1 MALIKVVTENDIGNG
16 LAIENTKLVA
26 KGIKQITVQGNDI
39 VVTKYDDS
47 TEYVALPAQTV
58 DVKLSGVEL
67 EGETTLKL
75 TLSDGSELRVD
86 LAKFLNIDTDTKPTA
101 VSLAVSLT
109 GTTLQIDLSD
119 GTNVRTDIATAL
131 QDYIDINVKGDEVQS
146 LGGVKL
152 GYFIKA

>member
-1 MALIKVVTENDIGNG
+1 MALIKVVTENDIGKG

-26 KGIKQITVQGNDI
+26 KGIKQIAVQGNDI

-47 TEYVALPAQTV
+47 TENVALPAQTV
-58 DVKLSGVEL
+58 DVKLTGAEL

-75 TLSDGSELRVD
+75 TLSDNSEFRVE
-86 LAKFLNIDTDTKPTA
+86 LAKFLNVDTNTKPT
-101 VSLAVSLT
+101 AVSLT

-119 GTNVRTDIATAL
+119 STNVQTDIATAL
-131 QDYIDINVKGDEVQS
+131 QNYINTNVKGDEVQS

>member
-26 KGIKQITVQGNDI
+26 KGIKQIAVQGNEI

-47 TEYVALPAQTV
+47 TENVALPAQTV
-58 DVKLSGVEL
+58 DVKLTGAEL
-67 EGETTLKL
+67 VDETTLKL
-75 TLSDGSELRVD
+75 TLSDNSELRVD
-86 LAKFLNIDTDTKPTA
+86 LSKFLNIDTDTKPTA
-101 VSLAVSLT
+101 VSLA

-119 GTNVRTDIATAL
+119 GTNVQTNIATAL
-131 QDYIDINVKGDEVQS
+131 QNYIDTNVKGDEVQS
-146 LGGVKL
+146 LGGTKL

>member
-1 MALIKVVTENDIGNG
+1 MALIKVVTENDIGKG

-26 KGIKQITVQGNDI
+26 KGIKQIAVQGNEI

-47 TEYVALPAQTV
+47 TENVALPAQTV
-58 DVKLSGVEL
+58 DVKLTGAEL
-67 EGETTLKL
+67 VDETTLKL
-75 TLSDGSELRVD
+75 TLSDNSELRVD
-86 LAKFLNIDTDTKPTA
+86 LSKFLNIDTDTKPTA
-101 VSLAVSLT
+101 VSLA

-119 GTNVRTDIATAL
+119 STNVQTDIATAL
-131 QDYIDINVKGDEVQS
+131 QNYINTNVKGDEVQS

>member
-1 MALIKVVTENDIGNG
+1 MALIKVVTENDIGKG

-26 KGIKQITVQGNDI
+26 KGIKQIAVQGNEI

-47 TEYVALPAQTV
+47 TENVALPAQTV
-58 DVKLSGVEL
+58 DVKLTGAEL

-75 TLSDGSELRVD
+75 TLSDNSEFRVE
-86 LAKFLNIDTDTKPTA
+86 LAKFLNVDTNTKPT
-101 VSLAVSLT
+101 AVSLT

-119 GTNVRTDIATAL
+119 STNVQTDIATAL
-131 QDYIDINVKGDEVQS
+131 QNYINTNVKGDEVQS
-146 LGGVKL
+146 LGGDKL

>member
-1 MALIKVVTENDIGNG
+1 MALIKVVTENDIGKG

-26 KGIKQITVQGNDI
+26 KGIKQIAVQGNEI

-47 TEYVALPAQTV
+47 TENVALPAQTV
-58 DVKLSGVEL
+58 DVKLTGAEL
-67 EGETTLKL
+67 VDETTLKL
-75 TLSDGSELRVD
+75 TLSDNSEFRVE
-86 LAKFLNIDTDTKPTA
+86 LAKFLNVDTNTKPT
-101 VSLAVSLT
+101 AVSLT

-119 GTNVRTDIATAL
+119 STNVQTDIAAAL
-131 QDYIDINVKGDEVQS
+131 QNYINTNVKGDEVQS

>member
-26 KGIKQITVQGNDI
+26 KGIKQIAVQGNDI

-47 TEYVALPAQTV
+47 TENVALPAQTV
-58 DVKLSGVEL
+58 DVKLTGAEL

-75 TLSDGSELRVD
+75 TLSDNSEFRVE
-86 LAKFLNIDTDTKPTA
+86 LAKFLNVDTNTKPT
-101 VSLAVSLT
+101 AVSLT

-119 GTNVRTDIATAL
+119 STNVQTDIATAL
-131 QDYIDINVKGDEVQS
+131 QNYINTNVKGDEVQS

-152 GYFIKA
+152 GYFAKA

>member
-26 KGIKQITVQGNDI
+26 KGVQKIAVQGNEI
-39 VVTKYDDS
+39 VVTYDDS
-47 TEYVALPAQTV
+47 TENVALPAQTV
-58 DVKLSGVEL
+58 DVKLTGAEL
-67 EGETTLKL
+67 VDETTLKL

-86 LAKFLNIDTDTKPTA
+86 LAKFLNIDTDTKPTT
-101 VSLAVSLT
+101 VSLT

-119 GTNVRTDIATAL
+119 GTNVQTDIATAL
-131 QDYIDINVKGDEVQS
+131 QDYIDTNVKGDEVQS

>member
-26 KGIKQITVQGNDI
+26 KGIKQIAVQGNDI

-47 TEYVALPAQTV
+47 TENVALPAQTV
-58 DVKLSGVEL
+58 DVKLTGAEL
-67 EGETTLKL
+67 VDETTLKL
-75 TLSDGSELRVD
+75 TLSDNSEFRVN
-86 LAKFLNIDTDTKPTA
+86 LAKFLNVDTNTKPT
-101 VSLAVSLT
+101 AVSLT

-119 GTNVRTDIATAL
+119 GTNVQTDIATAL
-131 QDYIDINVKGDEVQS
+131 QNYIDTNVKGDEVQS

>member
-1 MALIKVVTENDIGNG
+1 MALIKVVTENDIGKG
-16 LAIENTKLVA
+16 LAIEETKLVA
-26 KGIKQITVQGNDI
+26 KGIKQIAVQGNDI

-47 TEYVALPAQTV
+47 TENVALPAQTV
-58 DVKLSGVEL
+58 DVKLTGAEL

-75 TLSDGSELRVD
+75 TLSDNSEFRVE
-86 LAKFLNIDTDTKPTA
+86 LAKFLNVDTNTKPT
-101 VSLAVSLT
+101 AVSLT

-119 GTNVRTDIATAL
+119 STNVQTDIATAL
-131 QDYIDINVKGDEVQS
+131 QNYINTNVKGDEVQS

>member
-26 KGIKQITVQGNDI
+26 KGIKQIAVQGNDI

-47 TEYVALPAQTV
+47 TENVQLPAQTV
-58 DVKLSGVEL
+58 DVKLTGAEL
-67 EGETTLKL
+67 VDETTLKL
-75 TLSDGSELRVD
+75 TLSDNSELRVD
-86 LAKFLNIDTDTKPTA
+86 LSKFLNVDTNTKPT
-101 VSLAVSLT
+101 AVSLT

-119 GTNVRTDIATAL
+119 GTNVQADIATAL
-131 QDYIDINVKGDEVQS
+131 QNYIDTNVKGDEVQS

>member
-26 KGIKQITVQGNDI
+26 KGIKQIAVQGNEI

-47 TEYVALPAQTV
+47 TENVALPAQTV
-58 DVKLSGVEL
+58 DVKLTGAEL
-67 EGETTLKL
+67 VGETTLKL
-75 TLSDGSELRVD
+75 TLSDNSEFRVE
-86 LAKFLNIDTDTKPTA
+86 LAKFLNVDTNTKPT
-101 VSLAVSLT
+101 AVSLT

-119 GTNVRTDIATAL
+119 STNVQTDIATAL
-131 QDYIDINVKGDEVQS
+131 QNYINTNVKGDEVQS

>member
-1 MALIKVVTENDIGNG
+1 MALIKVVTENDIGKG

-26 KGIKQITVQGNDI
+26 KGIKAVAVQGNDI

-47 TEYVALPAQTV
+47 TENVALPAQTV
-58 DVKLSGVEL
+58 DVKLTGAEL

-75 TLSDGSELRVD
+75 TLSDNSEFRVE
-86 LAKFLNIDTDTKPTA
+86 LAKFLNVDTNTKPT
-101 VSLAVSLT
+101 AVSLT

-119 GTNVRTDIATAL
+119 STNVQTDIATAL
-131 QDYIDINVKGDEVQS
+131 QNYINTNVKGDEVQS
-146 LGGVKL
+146 LGGDKL

>member
-26 KGIKQITVQGNDI
+26 KGIKQIAVQGNDI

-47 TEYVALPAQTV
+47 TENVALPAQTV
-58 DVKLSGVEL
+58 DVKLTGAEL
-67 EGETTLKL
+67 VDETTLKL
-75 TLSDGSELRVD
+75 TLSDNSELRVD
-86 LAKFLNIDTDTKPTA
+86 LSKFLNIDTDTKPTA
-101 VSLAVSLT
+101 VSLA

-119 GTNVRTDIATAL
+119 GTNVQTNIATAL
-131 QDYIDINVKGDEVQS
+131 QNYIDTNVKGDEVQS
-146 LGGVKL
+146 LGGTKL

>member
-26 KGIKQITVQGNDI
+26 TGIKQITVQGNDI

-47 TEYVALPAQTV
+47 TENVALPAQTV
-58 DVKLSGVEL
+58 DVKLTGVEL
-67 EGETTLKL
+67 ENETTLKL

-86 LAKFLNIDTDTKPTA
+86 LAKFLNIDTDTDTKPT
-101 VSLAVSLT
+101 AVSLT

-119 GTNVRTDIATAL
+119 GTNVQTDIATAL
-131 QDYIDINVKGDEVQS
+131 QNYIDTNVKGDEVQS